1 MAEAVPSLAALCV
14 ARLAMGAP
22 QRALLLRRLPEELVL
37 KLLADMIASK
47 TLTDDRLA
55 AFFMISRRVLNL
67 SGCCAI
73 RNSILRQIP
82 FRCPELRCL
91 DLSNCPQVTNT
102 VIRAVLQGCSNLQ
115 TLQLDGCR
123 HITDAAFQPDHSPF
137 YVLHACTSLKV
148 VSFAR
153 CSQLTKDLVLFLVKA
168 CRSLIDINFRAA
180 SALTTTRSTYQRNGF
195 YAMGRALRAIDLTQ
209 SSITDVTLFAL
220 AKHCPYLE
228 EVKLSCCSEITDVG
242 IEALVRSCRHLRV
255 LDLNNCA
262 LITDR
267 GVGMIGAYGQQLER
281 LYLSWCMNITDKS
294 VVEVA
299 RGCKNLQEL
308 LLVWCT
314 QLTNASIDAFLPDG
328 DATSEAASRV
338 QGSHISNAGLA
349 SPRGNCFEALDHNM
363 TWRRFDLNAKGVE
376 GIQERTIGGGVVTL
390 MSCVAVAFLL
400 LSELSVWWTVSVT
413 HRMHVDTDPQDF
425 PINIEVDV
433 SFSTK
438 PAKVA
443 MDVSDSK
450 GHKEIMLQKDIQ
462 EEPYGENGCR
472 LYGTVQ
478 VQKVA
483 GDLSFAHEGSLTVFS
498 FFDFLNFNS
507 SHVVNHLRF
516 GPQIPDMETP
526 LIDVSKILTKNLAT
540 YKYFVSV
547 VPSRYVYLNG
557 RSVTT
562 FQYSV
567 TEHETSSRGP
577 NGQVSF
583 PGVIFSYEF
592 SPIAVEYIESK
603 LSVLHFL
610 TSTSAIVGGVFA
622 VARMIDGAIYSVS
635 KKVD

>member
-1 MAEAVPSLAALCV
+1 MAKAPQSLPSLAALCV

-22 QRALLLRRLPEELVL
+22 QRALLSILRRLPEELVL
-37 KLLADMIASK
+37 TLLADMIASK

-137 YVLHACTSLKV
+137 YALHACTSLKV
-148 VSFAR
+148 AF
-153 CSQLTKDLVLFLVKA
+153 
-168 CRSLIDINFRAA
+168 
-180 SALTTTRSTYQRNGF
+180 TTEPSDQRNGF

-209 SSITDVTLFAL
+209 SNITDATLFAL
-220 AKHCPYLE
+220 AKHCPQLE

-242 IEALVRSCRHLRV
+242 IEALVRSCRCLRT

-262 LITDR
+262 LVTDR
-267 GVGMIGAYGQQLER
+267 GV
-281 LYLSWCMNITDKS
+281 
-294 VVEVA
+294 
-299 RGCKNLQEL
+299 
-308 LLVWCT
+308 
-314 QLTNASIDAFLPDG
+314 
-328 DATSEAASRV
+328 
-338 QGSHISNAGLA
+338 AGLA
-349 SPRGNCFEALDHNM
+349 SPRGNYYFEAPDCIM
-363 TWRRFDLNAKGVE
+363 SWRRFDLNVKGVE
-376 GIQERTIGGGVVTL
+376 GIQERTIGGGVVTVV
-390 MSCVAVAFLL
+390 SCVVVAFLL
-400 LSELSVWWTVSVT
+400 LSEFSVWWTVSVT
-413 HRMHVDTDPQDF
+413 HRMHVDTDP
-425 PINIEVDV
+425 
-433 SFSTK
+433 
-438 PAKVA
+438 
-443 MDVSDSK
+443 
-450 GHKEIMLQKDIQ
+450 
-462 EEPYGENGCR
+462 
-472 LYGTVQ
+472 

-603 LSVLHFL
+603 PSVLHFL